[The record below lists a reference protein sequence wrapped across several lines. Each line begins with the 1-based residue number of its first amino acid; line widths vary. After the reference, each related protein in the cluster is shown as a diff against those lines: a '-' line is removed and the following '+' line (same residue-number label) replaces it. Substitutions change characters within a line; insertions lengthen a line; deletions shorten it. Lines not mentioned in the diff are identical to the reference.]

1 MLYIFDQHKKTLII
15 IDSRPVEKW
24 CKDTPAL
31 MYARQTLGFNL
42 QYMATVNV
50 HIPGWNK
57 DIFKWEFIHEKN
69 IADDIDG

>member
-1 MLYIFDQHKKTLII
+1 M

-42 QYMATVNV
+42 QYMAAVNV
-50 HIPGWNK
+50 HIPEWNE
-57 DIFKWEFIHEKN
+57 DIFKWKFIREKN
-69 IADDIDG
+69 IADYVDG

>member
-1 MLYIFDQHKKTLII
+1 MLYIFDQQKKTLIM

-24 CKDTPAL
+24 CKDTTTL

-50 HIPGWNK
+50 HIPEWNE
-57 DIFKWEFIHEKN
+57 DIFK
-69 IADDIDG
+69 